1 MLVDDIALTLQPEIG
16 PKTAIHLID
25 CFGSAE
31 TLYATPAEEITRK
44 SQLKLELAKALTRKS
59 FHRQAEQEIA
69 FLEKHD
75 IHALVA
81 TSPDYPALLKEC
93 PDYPHVLY
101 LKGDPSLFGRRML
114 SFAGTRS
121 ITSYGLKMCEELIF
135 GLATLIPDL
144 VIVSG
149 LSAGTDTACHR
160 AALDAG
166 IPTLG
171 VLPNALTHIY
181 PSHNT
186 NMAREMVRHGG
197 GILTEYH
204 SQFTPHASVFL
215 QRNRLIAGLTPGT
228 VIVESPAESGSL
240 TTADFALGYDRCL
253 MAVPGRVTDPASTGT
268 NNLIKQLKARMVCSA
283 YDIIRELDWKSV
295 ESTKKGSAPE
305 TQELDLSKDE
315 RGLLSCFRDR
325 EIVSSEELIE
335 WSGLSPAQLAP
346 LLLGLE
352 MAGAIRTLPGNRYE
366 KIIS

>member
-1 MLVDDIALTLQPEIG
+1 MFVDDIALTLQPEIG
-16 PKTAIHLID
+16 PKTAIHLME

-31 TLYATPAEEITRK
+31 ALYATSAEEITRK
-44 SQLKLELAKALTRKS
+44 SQLKPELAQALTHKN

-75 IHALVA
+75 IHPLVA

-101 LKGDPSLFGRRML
+101 LKGDPAIFSRRML
-114 SFAGTRS
+114 SFCGTRS
-121 ITSYGLKMCEELIF
+121 VTTYGLKMCEELVF
-135 GLATLIPDL
+135 GLAARIPDL
-144 VIVSG
+144 MIVCG
-149 LSAGTDTACHR
+149 LSSGVDTACLR

-166 IPTLG
+166 VPALG
-171 VLPNALTHIY
+171 ILPNALTHIY

-204 SQFTPHASVFL
+204 SRFTPHASVFL

-228 VIVESPAESGSL
+228 VIVESPAEGGSL
-240 TTADFALGYDRCL
+240 TTAHFALDYDRCL
-253 MAVPGRVTDPASTGT
+253 MAVPGRATDSASTGT

-283 YDIIRELDWKSV
+283 YDIIRELDWEAPLREVKTLS
-295 ESTKKGSAPE
+295 PE

-315 RGLLSCFRDR
+315 RGLLGCFRDR

-366 KIIS
+366 KIMS